1 MEVAAIVCFW
11 LMVALVAFQTVMVGG
26 LTHGLL
32 RAKPPG
38 SERPTRKAAVVLC
51 LRGTDPFLPD
61 CIRAILSQDYP
72 DFDLLIVIDNENDP
86 ARAVVEKCLTDQPAD
101 HVQIQILCDRKQT
114 CSLKCSSIIHAV
126 SSLDDSYE
134 VVAQLDADVVPH
146 PTWLAEL
153 VAAFDDDRVGAAT
166 GNRWYMPDEPSLG
179 ALVRHIWN
187 SAAITQMYWYRIP
200 WGGTLA
206 VRTEAIRQAGLL
218 ELWSKAF
225 CEDTMLFKQLRRHG
239 RRVRFVPSLMM
250 VNRES
255 SDLPGLT
262 RWISR
267 QLLTSRL
274 YHPSFLATVAHGVAV
289 SLVPLAAFVLLI
301 AATIL
306 GRPTAAT
313 WCAAGLAL
321 FGVSVFLAWPAME
334 FPVRRIIKR
343 RGEPTRWL
351 TPSKMM
357 LFLIA
362 SALTQIVYAVALSRA
377 LFRKHFDWR
386 GVTYRIDAPFQIRM
400 LEYRPYSGTNETSE
414 NKHSI

>member
-38 SERPTRKAAVVLC
+38 KERPNHKVAVVLC

-61 CIRAILSQDYP
+61 CIRAILAQDYP
-72 DFDLLIVIDNENDP
+72 NFDLLIVIDNENDP
-86 ARAVVEKCLTDQPAD
+86 ARAVVEECLGDRPTD
-101 HVQIQILCDRKQT
+101 HVQLQYLSDRKET
-114 CSLKCSSIIHAV
+114 CSLKCSSIVHAV
-126 SSLDDSYE
+126 SCLDDSYE
-134 VVAQLDADVVPH
+134 VIAQLDSDVVPH
-146 PTWLAEL
+146 CTWLAEL
-153 VAAFDDDRVGAAT
+153 MSAFDDERVGAAT

-179 ALVRHIWN
+179 GLVRHIWN

-206 VRTEAIRQAGLL
+206 VRTNAIRQAGLL

-225 CEDTMLFKQLRRHG
+225 CEDTMLFKQLRRHSL
-239 RRVRFVPSLMM
+239 RVRFVPSLMM

-255 SDLPGLT
+255 CDLPGLT
-262 RWISR
+262 RWIAR

-274 YHPSFLATVAHGVAV
+274 YHPSFLATVLHGMAV
-289 SLVPLAAFVLLI
+289 SLVPLAAIVLFI
-301 AATIL
+301 AAVIL
-306 GRPTAAT
+306 GNTAAAI

-321 FGVSVFLAWPAME
+321 FAISVFLAWPVME
-334 FPVRRIIKR
+334 FPVRRIVKR

-351 TPSKMM
+351 TPSKIV
-357 LFLIA
+357 LFLVA
-362 SALTQIVYAVALSRA
+362 SALTQVVYAVALSRA

-386 GVTYRIDAPFQIRM
+386 GVTYRVNAPFRIRM
-400 LEYRPYSGTNETSE
+400 LQYRPYTSTNENGE